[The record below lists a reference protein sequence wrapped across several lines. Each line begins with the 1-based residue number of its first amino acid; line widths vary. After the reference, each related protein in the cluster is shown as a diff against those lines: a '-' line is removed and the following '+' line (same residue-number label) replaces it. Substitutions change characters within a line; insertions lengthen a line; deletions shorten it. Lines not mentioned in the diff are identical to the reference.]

1 MKRYL
6 FTFVVG
12 FIALLFVGCGSS
24 GKSVSKPEDTTPVVV
39 SPSVTETPTTN
50 TPTPPAGTDTPTPTP
65 SKVVDDSDPLPF

>member
-39 SPSVTETPTTN
+39 SPSVTPSNTPETN
-50 TPTPPAGTDTPTPTP
+50 TPTPAGMDTPNNTFK
-65 SKVVDDSDPLPF
+65 SG